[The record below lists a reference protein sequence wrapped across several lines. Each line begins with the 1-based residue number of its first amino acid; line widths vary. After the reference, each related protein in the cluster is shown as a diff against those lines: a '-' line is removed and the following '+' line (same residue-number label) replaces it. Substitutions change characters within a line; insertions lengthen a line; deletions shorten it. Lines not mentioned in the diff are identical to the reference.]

1 MLASLVAAAGSTVL
15 CVAAL
20 YDLGWR
26 LIPNMLPL
34 ALAGA
39 GLLLRVAEGA
49 NAIVSALVAGAAAA
63 VLLGIV
69 WWRGLLGGGDA
80 KLGVAASL
88 FVPPHALAPF
98 LLATALA
105 GGVLALA
112 FLLARP
118 LLPRHIRPA
127 GRAAPLLSRLARAEA
142 WRIRRGALPYAV
154 AIAAGAFMA
163 GAFSAPGREI
173 APWA

>member
-1 MLASLVAAAGSTVL
+1 MLASLVAAAGSALL

-26 LIPNMLPL
+26 LIPNLVPL
-34 ALAGA
+34 ALASA
-39 GLLLRVAEGA
+39 GLLLRLAEGA
-49 NAIVSALVAGAAAA
+49 HAIVASLVAAAAAA
-63 VLLGIV
+63 VLLGV
-69 WWRGLLGGGDA
+69 AWWRGVLGGGDA

-118 LLPRHIRPA
+118 LLPRRIRPA
-127 GRAAPLLSRLARAEA
+127 GRAAPLLNRLARAEA
-142 WRIRRGALPYAV
+142 WRIRRGVLPYAV
-154 AIAAGAFMA
+154 AIAAGAFMVGPF
-163 GAFSAPGREI
+163 GATAREI
-173 APWA
+173 TPWA